1 MKRIV
6 CYFFSMDTMKK
17 DAMFTSLLEE
27 DNIILGDQ
35 THSSFVC
42 CLEPAWF
49 NRRVDYRTKRET
61 KKNV

>member
-27 DNIILGDQ
+27 DNIILGD
-35 THSSFVC
+35 
-42 CLEPAWF
+42 
-49 NRRVDYRTKRET
+49 
-61 KKNV
+61 